1 MGRRNKQ
8 MLTLTTKKTH
18 NRTEF
23 FDTDGLHVA
32 TITEQAKPRG
42 KSPGLYQWVTRFTG
56 NHVGY
61 FEDAEDEIRTE
72 LER

>member
-1 MGRRNKQ
+1 MGQCKKQ
-8 MLTLTTKKTH
+8 MLELTTKRIH

-23 FDTDGLHVA
+23 FDEDGLHVA

-42 KSPGLYQWVTRFTG
+42 KEPGLYQWVTRFNG

-72 LER
+72 LDK